1 MPKPRPTVQER
12 FDAKVDKNGPVARN
26 RPDLGRCWDWLGRPD
41 PKGYGAFYADGR
53 TRKAHGWAW
62 ESKNGPVPE
71 GLELDHF
78 ACDRRICAN
87 PDHVRPVTHLENMQR
102 GAHARKTHCP
112 KGHPYDER
120 NTFVYDGRRNC
131 KICKAQR
138 LRNWRAKQRAL
149 GLYPPPPK
157 PPSTQCKNGH
167 PYTEE
172 SVYIS
177 KQGWRECRIC
187 NRNNAR
193 AYAERKRNA

>member
-12 FDAKVDKNGPVARN
+12 FDAKVNKNGPIARN

-41 PKGYGAFYADGR
+41 AKGYGNLRADGR

-102 GAHARKTHCP
+102 GAHALKTHCP
-112 KGHPYDER
+112 QGHLYSPENTYLWTDGTWNMRYCRACQSAR
-120 NTFVYDGRRNC
+120 N
-131 KICKAQR
+131 KAR
-138 LRNWRAKQRAL
+138 YAKLRAAKCLSA
-149 GLYPPPPK
+149 GL
-157 PPSTQCKNGH
+157 
-167 PYTEE
+167 
-172 SVYIS
+172 
-177 KQGWRECRIC
+177 
-187 NRNNAR
+187 
-193 AYAERKRNA
+193 